1 MDIVESNLYEEDF
14 LSSFFDPTKDEFSS
28 QTVYPNLKSS
38 NAVDF
43 DNSPFNF
50 SLSEEE
56 SCSKVGREGGNPEED
71 EGFEGMS
78 LTILGIG
85 IGVTFIVLSRFCRGR
100 DFRRF
105 TEGQ

>member
-1 MDIVESNLYEEDF
+1 MDSNLYEEDF
-14 LSSFFDPTKDEFSS
+14 LSSFFDPTKDEFST

-56 SCSKVGREGGNPEED
+56 ESCSKVGREGGNPEED
-71 EGFEGMS
+71 EGFEGMFLAVIS
-78 LTILGIG
+78 IG
-85 IGVTFIVLSRFCRGR
+85 IGVTFIVLYRFCRGR
-100 DFRRF
+100 DSRRF
-105 TEGQ
+105 TKGQ